1 MNPARRLVRPPWLAR
16 PRRALRLIP
25 RHWPTTL
32 AWLLVALVLGGCGG
46 AEVPDAI
53 ALGIAQAPQNLDPRL
68 ATDAA
73 SSRVNRLLY
82 TRLVEFDAASRPIPG
97 IARWEQP
104 DPLTYRFTLGADGR
118 DFSDGSRLTAADVVA
133 TYRSV
138 LDPATAS
145 AHRATLANVA
155 ELAVID
161 DDRLEFR
168 LYTPDP
174 EFPNHLGLGILPAPL
189 LAAGH
194 NFRRAPVGSGP
205 VQLVRWPKPGLL
217 ILKRRDDGQRLAL
230 VTVRDANVRVMKLL
244 RGEVDLLQ
252 NDLPPELIG
261 LLQRRPDV
269 RVQTRPG
276 INYSYLGFNLQ
287 DPATG
292 DLRVRQ
298 AIAHAIDREAILR
311 YLFQGHARTA
321 EGLFPPEHWAG
332 TADLQPHAHDPERA
346 RALLAAAGFG
356 PQRPL
361 RLSLKTSSDPF
372 RLRLASVLQAQLA
385 AAGIEA
391 RVQSY
396 DWGTFFGDIL
406 AGRFQLYGLTWVGV
420 RTPDIFRYAFHSEAM
435 PPDGANRGRYHNHAV
450 DRLIDAARTQPQPEH
465 AAALYR
471 ALQQIIQHDLPYIPL
486 WFEDQVLATRAGIDG
501 YRLASDGNYD
511 GLLGVHRDA
520 AAASARSSTPR
531 GTAKPD
537 AGRTALIQPP
547 AAPRRT

>member
-1 MNPARRLVRPPWLAR
+1 MNPVPTIVSHRPPTRCHPDPWPARRSGRWLWL
-16 PRRALRLIP
+16 PSL
-25 RHWPTTL
+25 TL
-32 AWLLVALVLGGCGG
+32 LLLALVLTGCGG
-46 AEVPDAI
+46 SGEPDTI

-97 IARWEQP
+97 IAHWEQP
-104 DPLTYRFTLGADGR
+104 DPRTYRFTLGSAGR
-118 DFSDGSRLTAADVVA
+118 DFSDGSRLNAADVAA

-138 LDPATAS
+138 LDPASAS
-145 AHRATLANVA
+145 PHRATLANVA
-155 ELAVID
+155 ALVVLD
-161 DDRLEFR
+161 DDRLEFQ
-168 LYTPDP
+168 LHAPDP
-174 EFPNHLGLGILPAPL
+174 EFPNQLGLGILPARL
-189 LAAGH
+189 LEAGH
-194 NFRRAPVGSGP
+194 NFRRAPVGSGA
-205 VQLVRWPKPGLL
+205 VRLVRWPKPGLL
-217 ILKRRDDGQRLAL
+217 ILERRTDGQRLAL

-261 LLQRRPDV
+261 LLQRRDGI

-292 DLRVRQ
+292 DPRVRQ

-332 TADLQPHAHDPERA
+332 NADLLPYAHDPAQA
-346 RALLAAAGFG
+346 RTLLAAAGFG
-356 PQRPL
+356 LQQPL

-420 RTPDIFRYAFHSEAM
+420 RTPDIFRYAFHSAAM
-435 PPDGANRGRYHNHAV
+435 PPEGANRGRYHNAVV
-450 DRLIDAARTQPQPEH
+450 DRLIDAARLEPRPEH

-471 ALQQIIQHDLPYIPL
+471 ALQQIIHDDLPYIPL
-486 WFEDQVLATRAGIDG
+486 WFEDQVLASRGGISG

-511 GLLGVHRDA
+511 GLLTVRRGA
-520 AAASARSSTPR
+520 AAATGSGAVGHQREGDRAITMIAR
-531 GTAKPD
+531 
-537 AGRTALIQPP
+537 Q
-547 AAPRRT
+547 